1 MAGEA
6 KFSTPATVYTEPQDG
21 PAVERA
27 YYSGSVSEFLGTS
40 KAEIMDSLRS
50 NDLFEPDKK
59 QDRAWEAQIA
69 ILQEQLRGLGSG
81 HLMFEYTI
89 PRMGKRVDAV
99 LLHSDFVFV
108 MEFKV
113 NKRAHQHQDELQ
125 CVDYALDLKNFHEK
139 SHCASIV
146 PVLVSTDAESEEATL
161 IKCDDGVYNIVRTN
175 KDGISE
181 IVEKTRGLNPGCD
194 VDAPAWEASA
204 YMPTPTITEAA
215 MALCSNIPGLEE
227 ITRSDEDA
235 RNLGATTNAL
245 MGVLSESRRRGSK
258 SLCFVTGVPGSG
270 KTLAALNLVCSRQG
284 EPDERALL
292 LSGNE
297 TLVDVLRESLKNG
310 GACLEKYGGAAAA
323 ALVQHIPKFR
333 GTIMGG
339 EPPVE
344 RIVVFDEAQRAW
356 SAEKISRNARGKG
369 TADPRASDPELLIRA
384 MDKHDGWAVIV
395 CLIGQGQEIHDGEV
409 GAAGWLDAV
418 RGRPDWRV
426 YYPKNVSYEAR
437 LGDVVGA
444 LLPKQREAR
453 PDLHLGTSLRPFR
466 GESFAKMVCE
476 ILDCNPEAARR
487 TWKDLRGNYLM
498 AVTRDLGKAKR
509 WLRARAR
516 GSERYGIVASSGADR
531 LRPHGI
537 YVRSPIKPKQ
547 WFLAD
552 SDDIRSSYR
561 MEDVATEFY
570 VQGLELDWTCL
581 AWDANLRYSDGAW
594 SHHRFYG
601 NGWRSINGEKERAH
615 LVNAYRVL
623 MTRARQGMVIFVPE
637 GDAGNGRYGGDPTR
651 KPEFYDGTYEYLAS
665 IGFAEL

>member
-1 MAGEA
+1 M
-6 KFSTPATVYTEPQDG
+6 
-21 PAVERA
+21 ERA

-40 KAEIMDSLRS
+40 KAEIMDSLRG
-50 NDLFEPDKK
+50 NDLFEPDRK
-59 QDRAWEAQIA
+59 QDLAWKAQIA
-69 ILQEQLRGLGSG
+69 ILQKQLRGLGSG
-81 HLMFEYTI
+81 HIMFEYTI

-113 NKRAHQHQDELQ
+113 NKRAHQRQDELQ

-194 VDAPAWEASA
+194 VDAPTWETSA
-204 YMPTPTITEAA
+204 YKPTPTITEAA
-215 MALCSNIPGLEE
+215 MALCSNISELDQ

-235 RNLGATTNAL
+235 PNLGPTTDTLANIMA
-245 MGVLSESRRRGSK
+245 ESRRRGSK

-284 EPDERALL
+284 EPDERALM

-297 TLVDVLRESLKNG
+297 TLVTVLQESLKNG
-310 GACLEKYGGAAAA
+310 GACLKKYDGAAAA

-333 GTIMGG
+333 STITEG

-356 SAEKISRNARGKG
+356 SAEKLSRSARGKR
-369 TADPRASDPELLIRA
+369 TTDPRASDPELLIRA

-418 RGRPDWRV
+418 RDRPGWRV
-426 YYPKNVSYEAR
+426 YHPENVSDRTR
-437 LGDVVGA
+437 LGEAAGRLGPGRHD
-444 LLPKQREAR
+444 AR
-453 PDLHLGTSLRPFR
+453 PDLHLGASIRSFR
-466 GESFAKMVCE
+466 AESFAKMVGE

-487 TWKDLRGNYLM
+487 TWVDLRGDYPI
-498 AVTRDLGKAKR
+498 AVTRDIEKARR
-509 WLRARAR
+509 WLRAQAR

-561 MEDVATEFY
+561 LEDVATEFY

-581 AWDANLRYSDGAW
+581 AWDANLRYADGAW
-594 SHHRFYG
+594 SHHVFHG
-601 NGWRSINGEKERAH
+601 NDWRRIRQEKERVH

-637 GDAGNGRYGGDPTR
+637 GDADNGRYGGDPTR

-665 IGFAEL
+665 IGFDKL